1 MTSEQSNPA
10 PGEVRYLTVH
20 GAWQGAAGDP
30 GRVFGGTVTASG
42 HPHLACGERVT
53 VRYHVEGGRV
63 PGAGEHGAYALSS
76 GGRTYPLVSFTCRS
90 AATTG
95 RHGTDDT
102 RPADWQAAVQ
112 PGAGE

>member
-10 PGEVRYLTVH
+10 PGDVRYLTVH

-30 GRVFGGTVTASG
+30 QRVFGGTVTASG

-63 PGAGEHGAYALSS
+63 PDAGEHGAYALIRIPIES
-76 GGRTYPLVSFTCRS
+76 GSFRFNPSGC
-90 AATTG
+90 
-95 RHGTDDT
+95 
-102 RPADWQAAVQ
+102 
-112 PGAGE
+112 E